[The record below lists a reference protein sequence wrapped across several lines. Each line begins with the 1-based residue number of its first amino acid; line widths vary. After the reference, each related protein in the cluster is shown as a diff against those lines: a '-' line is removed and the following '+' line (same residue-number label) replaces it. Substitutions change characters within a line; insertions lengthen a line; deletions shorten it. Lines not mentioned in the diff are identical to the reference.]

1 QDLQA
6 KGGRAKV
13 IMNSEEQRLSGTAGA
28 VVVMLIIL
36 GLIVMSVVRGF
47 WLAKVNDH
55 YDKIISAYIAETTEY
70 ETDDYAG
77 LKEKLLEGGIFI
89 KMHRWDEESFV
100 KDRQLYDQMLKKYDE
115 YERKMEDARDDFID
129 SVINL

>member
-1 QDLQA
+1 
-6 KGGRAKV
+6 
-13 IMNSEEQRLSGTAGA
+13 
-28 VVVMLIIL
+28 MLIIL